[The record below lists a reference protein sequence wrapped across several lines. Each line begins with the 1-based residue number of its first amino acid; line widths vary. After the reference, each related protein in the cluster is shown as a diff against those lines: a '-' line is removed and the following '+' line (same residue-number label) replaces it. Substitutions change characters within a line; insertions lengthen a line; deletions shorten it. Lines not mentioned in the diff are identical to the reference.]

1 MTIIKLL
8 GDLLEEAENRYDLV
22 LKVADLAKQIKD
34 ETKEIEG
41 GTTNPVIQAL
51 QEIAAQR
58 DGTLLVDSR

>member
-1 MTIIKLL
+1 MNKLL

-22 LKVADLAKQIKD
+22 LKVASLAKQIKE
-34 ETKEIEG
+34 ETKELER
-41 GTTNPVIQAL
+41 TTNPVIQAL

>member
-1 MTIIKLL
+1 MSMNKLL
-8 GDLLEEAENRYDLV
+8 SDLLSEAENRYDVV
-22 LKVADLAKQIKD
+22 LRVAQLAKQIKE
-34 ETKEIEG
+34 ETKELE

>member
-1 MTIIKLL
+1 MSINKLL
-8 GDLLEEAENRYDLV
+8 GDLLEEAENRYELV
-22 LKVADLAKQIKD
+22 LRVSGLAKQIKD
-34 ETKEIEG
+34 ETKELE